1 MSVDRDGDCN
11 YMVMPV
17 SLLLPCARV
26 ARMSTDHLEQ
36 QYGISGSSGF
46 LAWLCRKPMLS
57 IFGIWFLLSLGGL
70 LVCCFIPVSSAER
83 SHVSYL
89 LRVRSSFLKIG
100 KMRKNKI
107 KISSTLSGKRKK
119 RKDLCSK

>member
-1 MSVDRDGDCN
+1 MRVQCNVCGQGRGLQLYGDACKL
-11 YMVMPV
+11 
-17 SLLLPCARV
+17 LLLPCARV

-89 LRVRSSFLKIG
+89 LRVRSSF
-100 KMRKNKI
+100 
-107 KISSTLSGKRKK
+107 
-119 RKDLCSK
+119 